1 MSVPVSP
8 APSSTTI
15 SGSRVVPLTELA
27 ETSQII
33 LSDKPRLINVTHQ
46 IPYACTLIDRASDHN
61 ASIGGSGLGVNGA
74 GGVGSTSGSGSPPA
88 NRRSS
93 YISVRQQHQA
103 AAAAAKSQASAGA
116 GAATTG
122 TDPLTGEPV
131 AGAAAPGAT
140 PAGAGAHEDGDC
152 KLEGRRG
159 HSALYSGIMSLRKDL
174 ETIQIGWVG
183 ELADQDGYI
192 VPSKSLNESHKQA
205 MREKLWTKDKVVPI
219 FLDDSRAAGHYEGY
233 CKSGKPLFFSFRLFD
248 S

>member
-15 SGSRVVPLTELA
+15 NSGSRAVPLTELA

-46 IPYACTLIDRASDHN
+46 IPYACTLIDRTAHCSPSLN
-61 ASIGGSGLGVNGA
+61 GGGLGGNGSGSLGSPSSA
-74 GGVGSTSGSGSPPA
+74 GSPPA

-93 YISVRQQHQA
+93 YISLRQQHQAAVA
-103 AAAAAKSQASAGA
+103 AAAAAKSQASSG
-116 GAATTG
+116 ATTG
-122 TDPLTGEPV
+122 TDPTTTDAATPE
-131 AGAAAPGAT
+131 AAAAAAT
-140 PAGAGAHEDGDC
+140 PTPGAHEDGDC
-152 KLEGRRG
+152 ILEGRRG

-192 VPSKSLNESHKQA
+192 VPSKNLNESHKQA
-205 MREKLWTKDKVVPI
+205 MKEKLWAKDKVVPI

-233 CKSGKPLFFSFRLFD
+233 CKSGKTLFFFVCL
-248 S
+248 

>member
-1 MSVPVSP
+1 MSP

-15 SGSRVVPLTELA
+15 NGGARAVPLTELA

-46 IPYACTLIDRASDHN
+46 IPYACTLIDRTAHCSP
-61 ASIGGSGLGVNGA
+61 SINGSGFGGSG
-74 GGVGSTSGSGSPPA
+74 SGSLGSPSSAGSPPA

-93 YISVRQQHQA
+93 YISIRQQHQA
-103 AAAAAKSQASAGA
+103 AVAAAAAAKNQAASG
-116 GAATTG
+116 ATTG
-122 TDPLTGEPV
+122 TDPTTADAATPN
-131 AGAAAPGAT
+131 AAAATT
-140 PAGAGAHEDGDC
+140 PAPGAHEDGDC
-152 KLEGRRG
+152 ILEGRRG

-192 VPSKSLNESHKQA
+192 VPSKNLNESHKQA
-205 MREKLWTKDKVVPI
+205 MKEKLWAKDKVVPI

-233 CKSGKPLFFSFRLFD
+233 CKSGKPLFLFYLCL
-248 S
+248 